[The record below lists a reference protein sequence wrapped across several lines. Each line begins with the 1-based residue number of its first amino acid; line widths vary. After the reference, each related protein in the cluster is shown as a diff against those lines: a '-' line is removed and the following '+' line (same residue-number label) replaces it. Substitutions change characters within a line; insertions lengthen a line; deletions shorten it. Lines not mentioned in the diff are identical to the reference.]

1 MELQFFE
8 KRKDFMKSVPNV
20 IILAVLLVNGGLAK
34 LALGQESGKIARPVD
49 TEKSFERSTFQA
61 DEHQVYTLLLKILT
75 NHGFGFLI
83 KDKNLGR
90 IETTYVVF
98 SRNSEFSKLSNGVK
112 SLAKTP
118 RLFLKKW
125 LDGRIKIFAEVRRLS
140 QNSTEVVLRP
150 DIYGFASTLTDD
162 TGVTGEWRQCT
173 SNGKFEFE
181 LFNELA
187 TGLRKEGSMNPSE
200 VTEVQPKPDSAPTV
214 LPLDN
219 SSGRQGSSNLVLS
232 SVPDGAEIL
241 LDNVLVG
248 MTPSRLKIAAGT
260 HQVIFRKP
268 GFKDYQR
275 QFTALKDSDLTV
287 SAEMEKK

>member
-1 MELQFFE
+1 
-8 KRKDFMKSVPNV
+8 MKSVSNL
-20 IILAVLLVNGGLAK
+20 IILVALLFNGGLAK
-34 LALGQESGKIARPVD
+34 LTLGQERGKIAPPVD
-49 TEKSFERSTFQA
+49 TEKSFERSTVQA
-61 DEHQVYTLLLKILT
+61 DEYQVYRLLLKILT
-75 NHGFGFLI
+75 NHGFDFLI

-98 SRNSEFSKLSNGVK
+98 SRNPEFSKLSNGVK
-112 SLAKTP
+112 SLAKPP

-140 QNSTEVVLRP
+140 QNGTEVVLRP

-187 TGLRKEGSMNPSE
+187 TELRKEGLMNPPE
-200 VTEVQPKPDSAPTV
+200 VTEVQAKPAQQPTV
-214 LPLDN
+214 LPSDH
-219 SSGRQGSSNLVLS
+219 SSFREGSSNLILN
-232 SVPDGAEIL
+232 SVPEGAEIL
-241 LDNVLVG
+241 LDDVLVG
-248 MTPSRLKIAAGT
+248 MTPSRLTIAAGP
-260 HQVIFRKP
+260 HKVIFRKQ

-275 QFTALKDSDLTV
+275 QFTALKDSDLTLL
-287 SAEMEKK
+287 AEMEQK

>member
-1 MELQFFE
+1 
-8 KRKDFMKSVPNV
+8 MKSVPNL
-20 IILAVLLVNGGLAK
+20 IILAALLVNGCLAT
-34 LALGQESGKIARPVD
+34 LTLGQERGKIARPVD

-61 DEHQVYTLLLKILT
+61 EEHQVYTLLFKILT
-75 NHGFGFLI
+75 NHGFDFLI
-83 KDKNLGR
+83 KDKSLGR

-98 SRNSEFSKLSNGVK
+98 SRHPEFSKLSNGVK
-112 SLAKTP
+112 SLARTP

-125 LDGRIKIFAEVRRLS
+125 LDGRIKILAEVRRLS

-187 TGLRKEGSMNPSE
+187 TGLRKEGSMNPAE
-200 VTEVQPKPDSAPTV
+200 VTEVQPKPEGITTV
-214 LPLDN
+214 FPSDN
-219 SSGRQGSSNLVLS
+219 STGRQGSSNLVLS
-232 SVPDGAEIL
+232 SVPEGAEIL

-248 MTPSRLKIAAGT
+248 MTPSRITIVAGP

-275 QFTALKDSDLTV
+275 QFTALKNSDLTV

>member
-1 MELQFFE
+1 M
-8 KRKDFMKSVPNV
+8 RSVPNH
-20 IILAVLLVNGGLAK
+20 IILAVLLATGCLAK
-34 LALGQESGKIARPVD
+34 PVLAQEKGKIARPVD

-61 DEHQVYTLLLKILT
+61 DEQRVWTLLLKILT
-75 NHGFGFLI
+75 NHGFDFLI

-90 IETTYVVF
+90 IETSYIIF
-98 SRNSEFSKLSNGVK
+98 SRHPEFSKMSNGVK
-112 SLAKTP
+112 SFAKTP

-150 DIYGFASTLTDD
+150 DFYGFAQTLTDD
-162 TGVTGEWRQCT
+162 SGVTGDWRQCT

-187 TGLRKEGSMNPSE
+187 TELRKEGSMNPPE
-200 VTEVQPKPDSAPTV
+200 VTEAQPKPAPAGPAPVSAPPV
-214 LPLDN
+214 
-219 SSGRQGSSNLVLS
+219 SIQGSSNLVLS
-232 SVPDGAEIL
+232 SNPEGAEIL

-248 MTPSRLKIAAGT
+248 MTPSRLTITAGPHKIVFSK
-260 HQVIFRKP
+260 Q
-268 GFKDYQR
+268 GFKDSSR
-275 QFTALKDSDLTV
+275 QFIALKDSDLTI

>member
-1 MELQFFE
+1 
-8 KRKDFMKSVPNV
+8 MKSVSNF
-20 IILAVLLVNGGLAK
+20 IILVAFLFNGGLAE
-34 LALGQESGKIARPVD
+34 LAFGQERGKIAPPVD

-75 NHGFGFLI
+75 SHGFDFLI

-98 SRNSEFSKLSNGVK
+98 SRNPEFSKLSNGVK

-125 LDGRIKIFAEVRRLS
+125 LDGRIKIFAEVRRIS
-140 QNSTEVVLRP
+140 QNNTEVVLRA

-162 TGVTGEWRQCT
+162 TGVTGEWRQCV

-181 LFNELA
+181 LFNDLA
-187 TGLRKEGSMNPSE
+187 TGLRKEGLMNPPE
-200 VTEVQPKPDSAPTV
+200 VTEVQAKAAQEPTV
-214 LPLDN
+214 LLSDH
-219 SSGRQGSSNLVLS
+219 SSGREGSSNLILK
-232 SVPDGAEIL
+232 SVPEGAEIV

-248 MTPSRLKIAAGT
+248 MTPSRLTIAAGP
-260 HQVIFRKP
+260 HQVIFRKQ

-275 QFTALKDSDLTV
+275 QFTALKDSDLTLL
-287 SAEMEKK
+287 AEMERQ